1 MYFRLLRKRLLI
13 FKMGGS
19 QSAESVKEHL
29 QGKPV
34 VVVIGAGAAGSYV
47 ATYLES
53 VANIILIDRR
63 SYGYHNVA
71 APRATV
77 DSIVEAR
84 VAIPLTQLLKYGH
97 IIHGEVVEVH
107 EKSLKLKDQEK
118 PIPFDY
124 LVIAPA
130 LATPFPVLSPSPRLR
145 RFMRPFRRR
154 QRQLKRRVFTTL

>member
-1 MYFRLLRKRLLI
+1 
-13 FKMGGS
+13 MGGS

-34 VVVIGAGAAGSYV
+34 V
-47 ATYLES
+47 TYLES

-84 VAIPLTQLLKYGH
+84 VAIPPDPTAEIWPHNSWRGGGSAREISQAQRPREAHPIRLPRHRSGFGNTFPSLVPIPQVK
-97 IIHGEVVEVH
+97 EVH
-107 EKSLKLKDQEK
+107 EAFQ
-118 PIPFDY
+118 
-124 LVIAPA
+124 
-130 LATPFPVLSPSPRLR
+130 ATTKAIEEASVYHPLTNPGWSNN
-145 RFMRPFRRR
+145 
-154 QRQLKRRVFTTL
+154 TLDLWLE